1 MGQMQAV
8 LFDMDGT
15 IIDSEPY
22 WFTAERE
29 LVESFGGTWSD
40 EQAFSLVG
48 NGLWDS
54 AAVLKTAGVQLELD
68 EIVHNLSDRVL
79 AQIESAVPWRS
90 GIRELFTSLLADNI
104 PCALVTMSLRKNAL
118 AVAAAVER
126 ELGQPVFAAVIGGDD
141 VDNPKPHPEPYLRGA
156 AALGIDVRN
165 TVAFEDSIPGAT
177 SAFVA
182 GAVTIG
188 VPLLVEIP
196 HDCVHEIWTTL
207 ENKTALDLH
216 ESWQRHRGED
226 AL

>member
-156 AALGIDVRN
+156 AALGVDVRN

-188 VPLLVEIP
+188 VPLLVEIL